1 MIFWL
6 VTVCYQS
13 KIVVK
18 NKPMLFLIYVYMV
31 TGCLVNFFP
40 ELILMSRKMYLKYI
54 VVSMSA

>member
-1 MIFWL
+1 
-6 VTVCYQS
+6 
-13 KIVVK
+13 
-18 NKPMLFLIYVYMV
+18 MLFLIYVYMV